1 MRSRPA
7 FGTEVGER
15 SIIQAAADGK
25 GLVINDGADVK
36 RPFSFD
42 HVFTSP
48 PSRATQAL
56 AAQQRAVYKTLGRPL
71 VQHVLAGYNTAIF
84 AYGATGT
91 GKSFTMLGELAAGN
105 DEVGERD
112 GGAAAAAAV
121 LADDDMPSLP
131 ALAGVIPRLCYDLFS
146 AVRARR

>member
-1 MRSRPA
+1 VRVAVRSRPA

-56 AAQQRAVYKTLGRPL
+56 AAQQRTVYKTLGRPL

-105 DEVGERD
+105 DEGD
-112 GGAAAAAAV
+112 GGAGSRV
-121 LADDDMPSLP
+121 ADDDMPSLP